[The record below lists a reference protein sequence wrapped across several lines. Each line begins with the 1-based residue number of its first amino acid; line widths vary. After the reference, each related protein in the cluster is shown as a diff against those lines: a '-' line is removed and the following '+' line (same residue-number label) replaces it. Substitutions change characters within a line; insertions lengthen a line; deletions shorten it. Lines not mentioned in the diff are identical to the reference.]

1 MGGKPGIDLQCVS
14 GEVPKLKTPSDP
26 LGGRRS
32 DWLAGPDLLALKSNR
47 TDWLIG
53 LPFQT
58 FIQTAAA
65 AELAKQH
72 PDFAAIR
79 DPGEPDFSG
88 INHFASQTVHY
99 ALFSQE

>member
-1 MGGKPGIDLQCVS
+1 LGGKPGIDLQCVS
-14 GEVPKLKTPSDP
+14 GAVPKLKTLSDP

-32 DWLAGPDLLALKSNR
+32 DWLAGRDSLALKSGR

-58 FIQTAAA
+58 QIAAA

-72 PDFAAIR
+72 PDFADIR
-79 DPGEPDFSG
+79 DPGEPGFSG
-88 INHFASQTVHY
+88 INHLASQTVH
-99 ALFSQE
+99 